1 MPEQPTYGLLFM
13 ADGHMQRLFFD
24 SRESAERWADRLDE
38 QRQGFTLYK
47 MTEIRREA
55 NPI

>member
-1 MPEQPTYGLLFM
+1 MPEQPTYGLIFM